1 MLASR
6 YARPLDSPEC
16 CVSADASCSTAHVPS
31 VLSFCRVSHQAL
43 SSGRRALYRRPF
55 LYHCAGNSDHPWPSN
70 NSLLSALEDPE
81 IGSLVR
87 STSGI
92 EVRFRVLRSW
102 QTKHQREVT
111 DVTNWYHRALQACP
125 LLTQAEIIFSTV
137 DDFSYVLNALSLL
150 PHTSLDHAEHPT
162 SSITS
167 ISLEFIPDHSKV
179 VDCQKAF
186 ELLSRSSITSLVN
199 IFCSD
204 IGWLDQNSSSSSGRF
219 PFSPRE
225 LFVETTQSSH
235 LVNCSQLFPHTP
247 YALEEFDFHS
257 SDTSGGCDLSVLP
270 TLLDPSLRKLAL
282 SFGGH
287 FSFNVPLSH
296 YFSSTPGPRLA
307 LEIFLSYPL
316 LTSLSLFDTHGPS
329 LRLLETLAKS
339 APLLYE
345 LSLTGSRWISDS
357 NILSPSP
364 ADIFPEPLILAALL
378 KFARLTKLDLGTLP
392 TSDPFQHSD
401 LKTKLEAQGM
411 KVRYDICREG

>member
-125 LLTQAEIIFSTV
+125 LLTQAGIIFSTV
-137 DDFSYVLNALSLL
+137 DDFSHVLNALNLL
-150 PHTSLDHAEHPT
+150 PHTSVDHAKPPS

-167 ISLEFIPDHSKV
+167 ISLDFVPDLSEV
-179 VDCQKAF
+179 VNCQKVF
-186 ELLSRSSITSLVN
+186 DLLSRSSLKSLVN

-204 IGWLDQNSSSSSGRF
+204 ISWLNRNSASALSRF
-219 PFSPRE
+219 PFSPRK
-225 LFVETTQSSH
+225 LHIETTQSSH
-235 LVNCSQLFPHTP
+235 LDKCSLLLPYTP
-247 YALEEFDFHS
+247 YALEDFTFGSH
-257 SDTSGGCDLSVLP
+257 GNAIGPDLSVLP
-270 TLLDPSLRKLAL
+270 ALLDPSLRKLAL

-287 FSFNVPLSH
+287 CFFRRPLSA
-296 YFSSTPGPRLA
+296 YLSSIPGHNSHWRHSFP
-307 LEIFLSYPL
+307 
-316 LTSLSLFDTHGPS
+316 THS
-329 LRLLETLAKS
+329 
-339 APLLYE
+339 
-345 LSLTGSRWISDS
+345 
-357 NILSPSP
+357 
-364 ADIFPEPLILAALL
+364 
-378 KFARLTKLDLGTLP
+378 
-392 TSDPFQHSD
+392 
-401 LKTKLEAQGM
+401 
-411 KVRYDICREG
+411 